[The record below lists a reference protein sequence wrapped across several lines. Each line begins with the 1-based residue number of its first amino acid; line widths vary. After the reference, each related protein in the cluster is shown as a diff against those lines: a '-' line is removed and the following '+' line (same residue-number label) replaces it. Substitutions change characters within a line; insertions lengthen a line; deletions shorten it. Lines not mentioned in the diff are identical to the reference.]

1 LAHQRTPNHHLHT
14 PKSTL
19 DGFGCRCTLAV
30 RYGQTKSSISL
41 KCQPNRTSL
50 AYAGRPYGG
59 EGGIRTHDTLAS
71 MPHFECGAFNHSTT
85 SPFGPGKPLV
95 PSRFTRGGGRVMGWR
110 PRNWAERTV
119 PTVSRPAPK
128 FASHRGWTMEAQA
141 DRDENL
147 RSRRKTL
154 MPRARPF
161 QIARLFRGCGRS
173 HIDFAGGLDNSAA
186 RDGRGAVLSARRTR
200 KLKGKQ

>member
-1 LAHQRTPNHHLHT
+1 VDP
-14 PKSTL
+14 TL
-19 DGFGCRCTLAV
+19 LSAASRCWSVVGPGKT
-30 RYGQTKSSISL
+30 I
-41 KCQPNRTSL
+41 
-50 AYAGRPYGG
+50 GG

-95 PSRFTRGGGRVMGWR
+95 PSRFTRGGGRVVGWR

-128 FASHRGWTMEAQA
+128 FASHRGCTMEAQA

-147 RSRRKTL
+147 WIEAANDAFAPPGTALPDRRL
-154 MPRARPF
+154 LGGF
-161 QIARLFRGCGRS
+161 GRS

-186 RDGRGAVLSARRTR
+186 RDERGAVLSARRTR
-200 KLKGKQ
+200 KLKGKQLCMLSSRQAASSTVWPRTSF